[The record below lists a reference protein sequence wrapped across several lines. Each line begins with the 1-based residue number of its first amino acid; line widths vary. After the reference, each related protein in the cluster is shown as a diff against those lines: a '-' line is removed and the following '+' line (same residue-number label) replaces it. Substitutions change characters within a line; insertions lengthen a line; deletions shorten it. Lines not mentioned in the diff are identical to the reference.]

1 MVARRPSA
9 RARRRTRWYDPMA
22 RRRLSPCDGFPSGTL
37 VLSTANPPDAILP
50 DGRRRR
56 HVAAAALARSPEE
69 RLLAM
74 EELLARSR
82 AVLEANPAGRAHFLR
97 RNFRARAVTVSPD
110 HVRHGA

>member
-22 RRRLSPCDGFPSGTL
+22 RRCLSPCDGFPSGAL
-37 VLSTANPPDAILP
+37 VLSTANPPDAIVP

-56 HVAAAALARSPEE
+56 HVAAAARARSPEE

-82 AVLEANPAGRAHFLR
+82 AVLEVNPAGRAHFLR